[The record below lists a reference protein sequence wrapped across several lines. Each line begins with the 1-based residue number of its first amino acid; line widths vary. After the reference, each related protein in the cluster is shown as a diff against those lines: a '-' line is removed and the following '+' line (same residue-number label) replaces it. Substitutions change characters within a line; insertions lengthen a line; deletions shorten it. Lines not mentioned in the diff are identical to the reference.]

1 MTNLYW
7 AAKLYLP
14 EPRGWPLNGG
24 SIVFLNT
31 QLNQTSVGTQVV
43 LHFVDKT
50 FYLYMHLL
58 GHPAILCLVTQ
69 RFSLKKVTKKRCV
82 MKQRE
87 AAWEIS
93 TSSALIRYLRPFLPH
108 PPSEWQP
115 GVVNCSYTF
124 VVIRPQF
131 HSRENWEDS
140 IDQPLGYR
148 RLFSIAIQS
157 ARKANLI
164 RQLMWDSPV
173 SMVIDH
179 LTAPHVSS
187 AVLYC
192 LNRLSR
198 LA

>member
-1 MTNLYW
+1 MEVQLYFW
-7 AAKLYLP
+7 TPMSIKRECEHKLFYTLLITRSYLYGH
-14 EPRGWPLNGG
+14 PRGH
-24 SIVFLNT
+24 T
-31 QLNQTSVGTQVV
+31 
-43 LHFVDKT
+43 
-50 FYLYMHLL
+50 
-58 GHPAILCLVTQ
+58 AILCLVTQ
-69 RFSLKKVTKKRCV
+69 RFSPKEVTKKGCV

-93 TSSALIRYLRPFLPH
+93 TSSALILYLRPSLPH
-108 PPSEWQP
+108 PPSQWQP

-140 IDQPLGYR
+140 IDQQLWYR
-148 RLFSIAIQS
+148 RLFSKAIQS

>member
-1 MTNLYW
+1 MEVQLYFW
-7 AAKLYLP
+7 TP
-14 EPRGWPLNGG
+14 S
-24 SIVFLNT
+24 SIKREWEHRLFYTLLIT
-31 QLNQTSVGTQVV
+31 RS
-43 LHFVDKT
+43 
-50 FYLYMHLL
+50 YLYRHLL

-69 RFSLKKVTKKRCV
+69 RFSPKEVTKKCCV
-82 MKQRE
+82 TKQRE

-93 TSSALIRYLRPFLPH
+93 TSSALIRYLRPSLPH
-108 PPSEWQP
+108 PPSQWQP
-115 GVVNCSYTF
+115 GVVNCPHTF

-148 RLFSIAIQS
+148 RLFSIAIQL
-157 ARKANLI
+157 ARRANLI
-164 RQLMWDSPV
+164 GQLMWDSPV

-179 LTAPHVSS
+179 LKAPHVSS